1 MGVAKIVNNN
11 KTQCQLQRHNRVTFI
26 SLPIS
31 AEGQGIAQKKKHR
44 WNIKNA
50 EGSNYVQLQ
59 QLANCIRILE
69 ASYAYYITEEVYQ
82 NESIVNLNNAEK
94 PGLDW
99 VIYAKRRNRIIY
111 FDNFGNLRLLKELK
125 RYLANNV
132 IECNRTPHQC
142 YGTEQLQTALF
153 TVFRN
158 DWQAI

>member
-26 SLPIS
+26 SLPTS
-31 AEGQGIAQKKKHR
+31 AEGQGIAQKKTIDETLKMLR
-44 WNIKNA
+44 GVITN
-50 EGSNYVQLQ
+50 VQLQ

-82 NESIVNLNNAEK
+82 NESSIVNLNNAEK

-111 FDNFGNLRLLKELK
+111 FDSFGNLRLLKELK

-132 IECNRTPHQC
+132 IECNRTPHQR
-142 YGTEQLQTALF
+142 YGTEQLQTVLF

-158 DWQAI
+158 D